1 MMGLTKLN
9 VWAFFCRTPHYLF
22 LIFCLS
28 LVVRLIFVLKFPE
41 LGGDADIYLLV
52 AGNIIGGCGVAISPI
67 DSGTCVPHFGGNQG
81 PGYPLFIALN
91 WILSDNSNLV
101 VRLTQSIIVCMSVVY
116 FVHAIEKFLQS
127 EKKAFII
134 GCALAI
140 SPCAIAWSRFLQT
153 EALALAGTLWLFAAL
168 LSSIQNRK
176 LKLLEISAALIFTS
190 FIRLDA
196 VALIIPICYTAFYI
210 SNAGKAVKNLIV
222 IGLIVA
228 IPWGGWMMRNYH
240 VGLNS
245 VLPQGMTTPDGGAEP
260 KGYLLWIRT
269 WMTNTYHNTNSQWP
283 VNRLVYSSTSIDPE
297 IFISDQ
303 ERETVQNLLGELAM
317 FDGQP
322 FPIHID
328 DEFRLLAQNRINER
342 PLEVFITNPLRRTFS
357 MWSNPFNS
365 FGWPTMMDGNFSKS
379 LRIEIAKGD
388 LKKLISVA
396 LDNPG
401 IAFNKAFIAVWR
413 LSFLLAFAFILL
425 QEFFVKSKLRPLIL
439 STTCFIIG
447 KSLIAGWLNP
457 ETRYIMTAIPL
468 IEASVLSFLF
478 IYWPKYKLSF
488 FGQKNPKYES
498 I

>member
-9 VWAFFCRTPHYLF
+9 VWAVFCRTPHYLF
-22 LIFCLS
+22 LLFCLS

-41 LGGDADIYLLV
+41 FGGDADIYLLV
-52 AGNIIGGCGVAISPI
+52 AGNILGGCGVAISPI

-81 PGYPLFIALN
+81 PGYPFFIALN

-190 FIRLDA
+190 FIRFDA

-245 VLPQGMTTPDGGAEP
+245 CFTPRHDNSRWRCRA
-260 KGYLLWIRT
+260 KRIFLWICT

-283 VNRLVYSSTSIDPE
+283 INRLVYSSTSIDPE

-303 ERETVQNLLGELAM
+303 R
-317 FDGQP
+317 
-322 FPIHID
+322 
-328 DEFRLLAQNRINER
+328 RLFKICWA
-342 PLEVFITNPLRRTFS
+342 
-357 MWSNPFNS
+357 
-365 FGWPTMMDGNFSKS
+365 S
-379 LRIEIAKGD
+379 LRC
-388 LKKLISVA
+388 LTV
-396 LDNPG
+396 N
-401 IAFNKAFIAVWR
+401 
-413 LSFLLAFAFILL
+413 LSN
-425 QEFFVKSKLRPLIL
+425 SHR
-439 STTCFIIG
+439 
-447 KSLIAGWLNP
+447 
-457 ETRYIMTAIPL
+457 
-468 IEASVLSFLF
+468 
-478 IYWPKYKLSF
+478 
-488 FGQKNPKYES
+488 
-498 I
+498 